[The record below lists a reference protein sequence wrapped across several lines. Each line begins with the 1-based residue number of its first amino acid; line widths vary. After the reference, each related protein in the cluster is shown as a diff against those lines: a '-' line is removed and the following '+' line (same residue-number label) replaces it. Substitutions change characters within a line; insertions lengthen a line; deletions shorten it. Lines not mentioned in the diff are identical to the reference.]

1 MVSDN
6 GILSCLDAKTGK
18 ENWRQ
23 RARGTYSASPAFA
36 AGRIYLLNESGE
48 TTVIAPGKEFR
59 KLATNTLQGTYLASM
74 GISGAAIYV
83 RSDTHL
89 YKLQGSD

>member
-23 RARGTYSASPAFA
+23 RAPGTYSASPVFA